1 MKQYS
6 GRSVNGGIASA
17 PIKIYRKNEV
27 RVRRKHVA
35 DTDAEIGRLGNA
47 VEELCMQFE
56 MLARK
61 AGENVGDG
69 DAELFN
75 AYAMIL
81 HDEIFIGTVKE
92 TIKNERINAEFAV
105 MRVAQGIAEM
115 FSSMEEEYMR
125 SRSADME
132 DVADRLTRLLLGE
145 DEKPFVI
152 NEPCILV
159 AEDLSPA
166 QTVMLD
172 KKLIQGIVTV
182 KGSVTSHTAIL
193 ARTMDIPAMV
203 LVPLDLFSGEIK
215 DEQMAVLDGFNGS
228 FILSPDFDTL
238 VSTKNRMEELARE
251 SEELLS
257 YKDLESVTTDG
268 KHIKLM
274 ANVAST
280 YDLDAVL
287 RSGADGI
294 GLFRSEFLYLESR
307 SFPDEEKQ
315 FKAYKKVLET
325 MGDKPVVIRTM
336 DIGADKQP
344 DYFGVEHE
352 ENPALGFR
360 AIRIC
365 LKKPEIFKTQLRALL
380 RAGVYGNLQI
390 LYPMVTCTWELEW
403 IDRVVKE
410 CAAELENEG
419 VLYRVPVQGIM
430 IETPAAAVTADILA
444 GKTGFFS
451 IGTNDLVQ
459 YTMALDRQN
468 GMLDDF
474 YRPKETAIRRMI
486 EFTVKSA
493 HENGIL
499 CGVCGELA
507 ADISMTRFFIDAG
520 MDALSVSPGFIL
532 RLKKHIRSL

>member
-1 MKQYS
+1 MEQYN

-17 PIKIYRKNEV
+17 PIKIYRKEEV
-27 RVRRKHVA
+27 RIRREHVA
-35 DTDAEIGRLGNA
+35 DTDAEIGRL
-47 VEELCMQFE
+47 ELAIIELSDEFRR
-56 MLARK
+56 LADR
-61 AGENVGDG
+61 AGENVGED

-75 AYAMIL
+75 AYIMIL
-81 HDEIFIGTVKE
+81 RDEIFIGTVKE

-115 FSSMEEEYMR
+115 FSAMEEEYMR
-125 SRSADME
+125 SRAADME
-132 DVADRLTRLLLGE
+132 DVADRLTRVLTGE
-145 DEKPFVI
+145 SARPFAI
-152 NEPCILV
+152 DEPCILV

-166 QTVMLD
+166 ETVTLD
-172 KKLIQGIVTV
+172 KHLIQGIVTV

-193 ARTMDIPAMV
+193 ARMMDIPAMV
-203 LVPLDLFSGEIK
+203 GVPLDLRSIKSG
-215 DEQMAVLDGFNGS
+215 QMAVLDGFNGV
-228 FILSPDFDTL
+228 FITNPDFETL
-238 VSTKNRMEELARE
+238 VKTKNRMEELARE

-257 YKDLESVTTDG
+257 YRDLESVTTDG
-268 KHIKLM
+268 KSISLL

-280 YDLDAVL
+280 RDLDAVEK
-287 RSGADGI
+287 SGADGI
-294 GLFRSEFLYLESR
+294 GLFRSEFLYLEGR

-315 FKAYKKVLET
+315 YRAYRKVLET

-344 DYFGVEHE
+344 DYFGVEAE

-365 LKKPEIFKTQLRALL
+365 LKKPEIFKVQLRAIL
-380 RAGVYGNLQI
+380 RASVYGNAKI

-403 IDRVVKE
+403 IERVLKE
-410 CAAELENEG
+410 TAEELEKEG
-419 VLYRVPVQGIM
+419 VPYKIPLQGIM
-430 IETPAAAVTADILA
+430 IETPAAAVTADLLA
-444 GKTGFFS
+444 EKTGFFS

-474 YRPKETAIRRMI
+474 YRPKETAIKRMI

-507 ADISMTRFFIDAG
+507 ADISMTRFFIDIG

-532 RLKKHIRSL
+532 KLKKHIRSL

>member
-1 MKQYS
+1 MEQYN

-17 PIKIYRKNEV
+17 PIKIYRKEEV
-27 RVRRKHVA
+27 RIRREHVA
-35 DTDAEIGRLGNA
+35 DTDAEIGRL
-47 VEELCMQFE
+47 ELAIIELSDEFRR
-56 MLARK
+56 LADR
-61 AGENVGDG
+61 AGENVGED

-75 AYAMIL
+75 AYIMIL
-81 HDEIFIGTVKE
+81 RDEIFIGTVKE

-115 FSSMEEEYMR
+115 FSAMEEEYMR
-125 SRSADME
+125 SRAADME
-132 DVADRLTRLLLGE
+132 DVADRLTRVLIGE
-145 DEKPFVI
+145 SSRPFAI
-152 NEPCILV
+152 DEPCILV

-166 QTVMLD
+166 ETVTLD
-172 KKLIQGIVTV
+172 KHLIQGIVTV

-193 ARTMDIPAMV
+193 ARMMDIPAMV
-203 LVPLDLFSGEIK
+203 GVPLDLRSIKSG
-215 DEQMAVLDGFNGS
+215 QMAVLDGFNGV
-228 FILSPDFDTL
+228 FITNPDFETL
-238 VSTKNRMEELARE
+238 VKTKNRMEELARE

-257 YKDLESVTTDG
+257 YRDLESITTDG
-268 KHIKLM
+268 KSISLL

-280 YDLDAVL
+280 RDLDAVEK
-287 RSGADGI
+287 SGADGI
-294 GLFRSEFLYLESR
+294 GLFRSEFLYLEGR

-315 FKAYKKVLET
+315 YRAYRKVLET

-344 DYFGVEHE
+344 DYFGVEAE

-365 LKKPEIFKTQLRALL
+365 LKKPEIFKVQLRAIL
-380 RAGVYGNLQI
+380 RASVYGNAKI

-403 IDRVVKE
+403 IERVLKE
-410 CAAELENEG
+410 TVEELEKEG
-419 VLYRVPVQGIM
+419 VPYKIPLQGIM
-430 IETPAAAVTADILA
+430 IETPAAAVTADLLA
-444 GKTGFFS
+444 EKTGFFS

-474 YRPKETAIRRMI
+474 YRPKETAIKRMI

-507 ADISMTRFFIDAG
+507 ADISMTRFFIDIG

-532 RLKKHIRSL
+532 KLKKHIRSL

>member
-1 MKQYS
+1 MEQYS

-17 PIKIYRKNEV
+17 PIKIYRKEEV
-27 RVRRKHVA
+27 RIRREHVA
-35 DTDAEIGRLGNA
+35 DTDAEIGRL
-47 VEELCMQFE
+47 ELAIIELSDEFRR
-56 MLARK
+56 LADR
-61 AGENVGDG
+61 AGENVGED

-75 AYAMIL
+75 AYIMIL
-81 HDEIFIGTVKE
+81 RDEIFIGTVKE

-115 FSSMEEEYMR
+115 FSAMEEEYMR
-125 SRSADME
+125 SRAADME
-132 DVADRLTRLLLGE
+132 DVADRLTRVLIGE
-145 DEKPFVI
+145 SSRPFAI
-152 NEPCILV
+152 DEPCILV

-166 QTVMLD
+166 ETVTLD
-172 KKLIQGIVTV
+172 KHLIQGIVTV

-193 ARTMDIPAMV
+193 ARMMDIPAMV
-203 LVPLDLFSGEIK
+203 GVPLDLRSIKSG
-215 DEQMAVLDGFNGS
+215 QMAVLDGFNGI
-228 FILSPDFDTL
+228 FITTPDFETL
-238 VSTKNRMEELARE
+238 VKTKNRMEELARE

-257 YKDLESVTTDG
+257 YRDLESITTDG
-268 KHIKLM
+268 KSISLL

-280 YDLDAVL
+280 RDLDAVEK
-287 RSGADGI
+287 SGADGI
-294 GLFRSEFLYLESR
+294 GLFRSEFLYLEGR

-315 FKAYKKVLET
+315 YRAYRKVLET

-344 DYFGVEHE
+344 DYFGVEAE

-365 LKKPEIFKTQLRALL
+365 LKKPEIFKVQLRAIL
-380 RAGVYGNLQI
+380 RASVYGNAKI

-403 IDRVVKE
+403 IERVLKE
-410 CAAELENEG
+410 TAEELEKEG
-419 VLYRVPVQGIM
+419 VPYKIPLQGIM
-430 IETPAAAVTADILA
+430 IETPAAAVTADLLA
-444 GKTGFFS
+444 EKTGFFS

-474 YRPKETAIRRMI
+474 YRPKETAIKRMI

-507 ADISMTRFFIDAG
+507 ADISMTRFFIDIG

-532 RLKKHIRSL
+532 KLKKHIRSL